1 MTLSTYG
8 SNNSTQSHGSLIEE
22 LKCVCFKQKCKG
34 TELFTILLFT
44 HKISY
49 SSSHFPPRTFEPI
62 KLSHFKICRAPQKRS
77 RCLQKAKGWGI
88 MCLWASFLG
97 LFASKQFL
105 LVKSKFFLLVKPTR
119 VSSYF
124 SKFYKPRM
132 LFLKQ
137 QEFIFIKFNGWF
149 SLHCWVPSPH
159 HALCWVLAIFSWTRP
174 TLSLTHKIMYFSF

>member
-105 LVKSKFFLLVKPTR
+105 LVKSKFFCLWNQLGLAVTFL
-119 VSSYF
+119 SFTNQECYF
-124 SKFYKPRM
+124 
-132 LFLKQ
+132 
-137 QEFIFIKFNGWF
+137 
-149 SLHCWVPSPH
+149 
-159 HALCWVLAIFSWTRP
+159 
-174 TLSLTHKIMYFSF
+174 